1 MYVGVAGASERSKGV
16 NGGEMKDEEL
26 TSWQVGAQQ
35 AAPLPSIGI
44 HEDIFGRPVFLQD
57 QKRNR
62 AGLRPAPTDAKA
74 NSTAKSRR
82 DAGATKRGVLHWANI
97 VASWGAA
104 LRTGA
109 AGSQVNRAV
118 ARFTSS
124 APTKKNR
131 GPFCGEG

>member
-1 MYVGVAGASERSKGV
+1 
-16 NGGEMKDEEL
+16 MKDEEL

-35 AAPLPSIGI
+35 SAPLPSIGI

-74 NSTAKSRR
+74 NSTAKRRR
-82 DAGATKRGVLHWANI
+82 DAGATKRGLRHWANI

-104 LRTGA
+104 LRNGA
-109 AGSQVNRAV
+109 GRSSDESRCSAIHKQRPYQEKPRAV
-118 ARFTSS
+118 SRRRLCAF
-124 APTKKNR
+124 
-131 GPFCGEG
+131 GPAG